1 MNGTSSSEIDNSTNF
16 GRLDLRNN
24 NFKQIQEILDQCVVN
39 CRVYSYI
46 VSTEILPLV
55 PVAGASLGSKTSMS
69 RLTCNGSFLS
79 GFMISR
85 ARLVT

>member
-1 MNGTSSSEIDNSTNF
+1 M
-16 GRLDLRNN
+16 RNN